1 MDTKF
6 GANVSN
12 RMLLNAAKFQGYSFS
27 VFELLKLK
35 LFIKIPPPPTQIRV
49 KERRIGQI

>member
-35 LFIKIPPPPTQIRV
+35 LFIKIPPPRPHPD
-49 KERRIGQI
+49 